1 MRELTVTRDAF
12 PLLVQSRGI
21 AAPIAIKVATD
32 KSEEDIMTAVSEVK
46 ENPRKGLS
54 PDEIKKAI
62 RKLGLKCKDVSKM
75 SQQTEPRGDTKLGKH
90 ITENEF
96 LSNVAVEGHTYIL
109 TNRNHTWAVKGKE
122 VIDPVWVVPNPQGSR
137 RRITSIIEVID
148 EGAKAS

>member
-32 KSEEDIMTAVSEVK
+32 KSEEEIMTAITEVK

-54 PDEIKKAI
+54 PTEIKKAL
-62 RKLGLKCKDVSKM
+62 RKLGLKVKDVSKM
-75 SQQTEPRGDTKLGKH
+75 AEKDEPKGETRLGKH

-96 LSNVAVEGHTYIL
+96 LKHAQEGHTYIL
-109 TNRNHTWAVKGKE
+109 TNRNHTWTVKGKE

-137 RRITSIIEVID
+137 RRIESIIEVIG
-148 EGAKAS
+148 EGEKTA